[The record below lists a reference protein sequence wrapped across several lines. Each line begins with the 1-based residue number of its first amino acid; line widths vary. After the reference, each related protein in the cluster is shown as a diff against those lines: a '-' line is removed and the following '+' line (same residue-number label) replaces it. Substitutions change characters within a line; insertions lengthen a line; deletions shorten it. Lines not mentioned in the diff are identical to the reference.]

1 MKSKRPYLV
10 RAVYEWI
17 VDNKCTPYILVHAE
31 TEGVDVP
38 DQFVQEGRI
47 VLNVSQSAVRDFV
60 MDNEQIS
67 FSARFAGQARSVRV
81 PVGAILAI
89 YAKENG
95 QGTFFEGVEEPCEET
110 SPPQKNA
117 TRERPARPSL
127 RLVK

>member
-31 TEGVDVP
+31 TAGVDVP
-38 DQFVQEGRI
+38 SQFVQEGRI
-47 VLNVSQSAVRDFV
+47 VLNVSQGAVRDFI
-60 MDNEQIS
+60 MDNEQLS

-81 PVGAILAI
+81 PVRAILAI

-95 QGTFFEGVEEPCEET
+95 QGTFFDGVEEPPEA
-110 SPPQKNA
+110 SPTPKNA
-117 TRERPARPSL
+117 TRERPARPEL